1 MSEILTML
9 NRDPKKK
16 SYKRTYVHPI
26 TPVRV
31 TMRSPGSDVARI
43 VRLTGTAK

>member
-9 NRDPKKK
+9 KKNPKKK
-16 SYKRTYVHPI
+16 SYKGTYVHPI

-43 VRLTGTAK
+43 DCSTDTAK